1 VEVQLVLAFDLAQL
15 VFGQPEFGQPA
26 DEVRREHVGLAV
38 KGVTGQPDQLLLGEA
53 DGAGMVELGPQLA
66 LVDDL
71 GEPDMARA
79 VDDREGHL
87 PIRVILPNHLQ
98 HQ

>member
-1 VEVQLVLAFDLAQL
+1 MQFVLALDLAQL
-15 VFGQPEFGQPA
+15 ILGQAKFGQPA

-38 KGVTGQPDQLLLGEA
+38 EGVTGKPDQLFLAEA
-53 DGAGMVELGPQLA
+53 DGAGVVELGAQLA

-71 GEPDMARA
+71 GEPHMARA

-87 PIRVILPNHLQ
+87 LIRVIFPNHLQ

>member
-1 VEVQLVLAFDLAQL
+1 MQLVLALDLAQL

-38 KGVTGQPDQLLLGEA
+38 EGVTGKPDQLFLGEA
-53 DGAGMVELGPQLA
+53 DGAGVVELGAQLA

-71 GEPDMARA
+71 GQPHMARA

-87 PIRVILPNHLQ
+87 LIRIVLPNHLQ